1 MCISNIKSPYF
12 DKTYC
17 VNNPQIWP
25 IYVPMWC
32 YYLRK
37 IDLVYDG
44 ADSITLSRFNEVL
57 YKLRYYSIY
66 ECPLAVY
73 SGRDLAYS
81 FSEMA
86 DAKDD
91 LQIDEQNLTA
101 KEHFVF
107 TDPLGQLYHFSV
119 EGNAI
124 RDGTKLPA
132 EASLSKL

>member
-1 MCISNIKSPYF
+1 MCGIK
-12 DKTYC
+12 
-17 VNNPQIWP
+17 
-25 IYVPMWC
+25 
-32 YYLRK
+32 
-37 IDLVYDG
+37 
-44 ADSITLSRFNEVL
+44 A
-57 YKLRYYSIY
+57 
-66 ECPLAVY
+66 PLATCLDRD
-73 SGRDLAYS
+73 RDLAYS

-91 LQIDEQNLTA
+91 MQIDEQNLTA

-132 EASLSKL
+132 EASLSEL